1 MIYDLCEEIMIT
13 PLTNKTRQEN
23 IMSYLNSNYS
33 VISIDG
39 SNTNNGTLV
48 EDSISNPYDEN
59 LMNGLIYFGV
69 SLLFGVPILMFLLCV
84 YKMRGDPPCD
94 NLKEACC
101 CEFC

>member
-1 MIYDLCEEIMIT
+1 MNYYNHSNYSTIT
-13 PLTNKTRQEN
+13 IDGTSNSTLIED
-23 IMSYLNSNYS
+23 LNSNS
-33 VISIDG
+33 
-39 SNTNNGTLV
+39 
-48 EDSISNPYDEN
+48 YDEN
-59 LMNGLIYFGV
+59 LMNGLIYLGV

>member
-1 MIYDLCEEIMIT
+1 MIKRV
-13 PLTNKTRQEN
+13 TNKTRQEN

-33 VISIDG
+33 ANYSVISIDG
-39 SNTNNGTLV
+39 NNTNNGTLI
-48 EDSISNPYDEN
+48 EDSNSNPYDEN

-101 CEFC
+101 CDFC

>member
-1 MIYDLCEEIMIT
+1 MEKIIDNTHSL
-13 PLTNKTRQEN
+13 TRQDN
-23 IMSYLNSNYS
+23 RMNYFNHSANYS
-33 VISIDG
+33 IITMDG
-39 SNTNNGTLV
+39 NNTNNGTLI
-48 EDSISNPYDEN
+48 EDSNSNLYDEN

-101 CEFC
+101 CDFC

>member
-1 MIYDLCEEIMIT
+1 MRKNNDKSDL
-13 PLTNKTRQEN
+13 LTRQDN
-23 IMSYLNSNYS
+23 RMSYLNNSNYS
-33 VISIDG
+33 VITIDG
-39 SNTNNGTLV
+39 NNTNNGTLI
-48 EDSISNPYDEN
+48 EDLNSNPYDEK
-59 LMNGLIYFGV
+59 LMNGLVYFGV

>member
-1 MIYDLCEEIMIT
+1 MRKNNDKSDL
-13 PLTNKTRQEN
+13 LTRQDN
-23 IMSYLNSNYS
+23 KMSYLNHSNYS
-33 VISIDG
+33 VITIDG
-39 SNTNNGTLV
+39 NNTNNGTLI
-48 EDSISNPYDEN
+48 EDLNSNPYDEK
-59 LMNGLIYFGV
+59 LMNGLVYFGV

>member
-1 MIYDLCEEIMIT
+1 MGMNYSGSGFNNSIITIDANLNGTGTHFEE
-13 PLTNKTRQEN
+13 
-23 IMSYLNSNYS
+23 SNSNS
-33 VISIDG
+33 
-39 SNTNNGTLV
+39 
-48 EDSISNPYDEN
+48 YDEK

-84 YKMRGDPPCD
+84 YKMRGDPPCN

>member
-1 MIYDLCEEIMIT
+1 
-13 PLTNKTRQEN
+13 
-23 IMSYLNSNYS
+23 MSYLNHSNYS
-33 VISIDG
+33 VITLDG
-39 SNTNNGTLV
+39 NGNGNGTLI
-48 EDSISNPYDEN
+48 EDLNSNPYDEN
-59 LMNGLIYFGV
+59 LMNGLVYFGV

>member
-1 MIYDLCEEIMIT
+1 MIYDLYEKIIIT
-13 PLTNKTRQEN
+13 PLADKTDNRMNYFNHSANYSTITIDGTSNSTLIED
-23 IMSYLNSNYS
+23 LNSNS
-33 VISIDG
+33 
-39 SNTNNGTLV
+39 
-48 EDSISNPYDEN
+48 YDEN

-69 SLLFGVPILMFLLCV
+69 SLLFGVPIIIFLLCV